1 MNCKKVSINPN
12 NHEFINTDIHKFIC
26 RLIVWSSE
34 DRLFSWL
41 ASQVIG
47 WRSVSSLWRMDCYCC
62 SVAKL
67 CLTLCNPMDCSRP
80 GLPVL
85 HYLLEFAQTHVHWV
99 GDAIQPSHPLF
110 SSCPQSFPASGS
122 FPVSRPFAS
131 GGQSIRVKLWYFS
144 STELMFFAWQLWNFA
159 LGILSLVGIQLA
171 RISQMAPI

>member
-12 NHEFINTDIHKFIC
+12 NHEFIITDIHRFIC

-80 GLPVL
+80 GFPVL

-99 GDAIQPSHPLF
+99 GDAIQPSHPLSSSPPALNLSQHQGLFQWVGPLHQVDKVLELKSGISVLLNWCFLHGSYETLLWGSYLWWEF
-110 SSCPQSFPASGS
+110 S
-122 FPVSRPFAS
+122 
-131 GGQSIRVKLWYFS
+131 
-144 STELMFFAWQLWNFA
+144 
-159 LGILSLVGIQLA
+159 
-171 RISQMAPI
+171 

>member
-12 NHEFINTDIHKFIC
+12 NHEFINTDIHRFIC

-80 GLPVL
+80 GFPVL

-99 GDAIQPSHPLF
+99 GDAIQPSHPLSSSPPALNLSQHQGLFQWVGPLHQVDKVLELNSGISVLLNWCFLHGSYETLLWGSYLWWEF
-110 SSCPQSFPASGS
+110 S
-122 FPVSRPFAS
+122 
-131 GGQSIRVKLWYFS
+131 
-144 STELMFFAWQLWNFA
+144 
-159 LGILSLVGIQLA
+159 
-171 RISQMAPI
+171 